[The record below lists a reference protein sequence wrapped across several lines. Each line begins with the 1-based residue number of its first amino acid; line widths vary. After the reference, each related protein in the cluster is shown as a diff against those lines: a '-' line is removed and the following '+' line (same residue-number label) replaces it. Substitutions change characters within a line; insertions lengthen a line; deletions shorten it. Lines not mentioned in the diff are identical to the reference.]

1 MPLLHRAAFMRV
13 TLEQLEEKI
22 NTDGVT
28 ETYRNSE
35 TQYGTKQ
42 SSTLQSY
49 ISVAKVYASVI
60 KTLSGM
66 LPPEQR
72 PKVSPFQMKTPEER
86 KREDDECIERA
97 VRINA
102 EIKDRDIRHRADLA
116 LAVDWQRL
124 QREAEERGEAFPSLS
139 VFRDQHLDEY
149 IDRIRA
155 KE

>member
-1 MPLLHRAAFMRV
+1 MM
-13 TLEQLEEKI
+13 LEQLEEKI

-72 PKVSPFQMKTPEER
+72 PKVSPFQVKTPEER
-86 KREDDECIERA
+86 RREDDECIERA

-102 EIKDRDIRHRADLA
+102 EIAQSAKDRDIRHRADLA

-139 VFRDQHLDEY
+139 VFRDQHLAEY

-155 KE
+155 KD